1 MEVVDVLIDSKWFKS
16 MSNIKKCC
24 LIVGLRK
31 VLRMIFID
39 KSDGRVHDY
48 GVSHHPSRLW

>member
-1 MEVVDVLIDSKWFKS
+1 MEVVDVLIDSNCFKLR
-16 MSNIKKCC
+16 SNFKKCC